1 MRISIAVFSL
11 TLLSGAAMA
20 SVVAVGPAAF
30 PATPVLTF
38 AGLAD
43 GTEVNGLIVS
53 GVQFSY
59 SLGNGNLVTDGGP
72 GITNNVTPPNI
83 VSIGNPA
90 GILTLLL
97 PSQSNLF
104 GYGYATLNQTTVAS
118 ATTINLFLGAT
129 NQGSLSYTG
138 VIDPVFAGGFAG
150 IQSTLPFDR
159 VQLTF
164 NSVAAPAFAVDNIR
178 FANIVSSI
186 PEPSTWL
193 LTLAGVAL
201 VLRRRSAAALAP

>member
-104 GYGYATLNQTTVAS
+104 GYGYAILNQTTVAS

-201 VLRRRSAAALAP
+201 VLRKRSAGL